1 MEILIKIEKDVEDVK
16 RTLLDDDTVGR
27 GSILFREASSLGIGE
42 KCYYCLISG
51 TEEQCDKAKMLIKD
65 RAEIV
70 EGEEKEKII
79 QKIKA
84 EEDAAAEGFGSIFS
98 Q

>member
-1 MEILIKIEKDVEDVK
+1 M
-16 RTLLDDDTVGR
+16 R
-27 GSILFREASSLGIGE
+27 E

-51 TEEQCDKAKMLIKD
+51 TEEQCERAKMLVKD
-65 RAEIV
+65 KAELV
-70 EGEEKEKII
+70 DGEEKERII

-84 EEDAAAEGFGSIFS
+84 EEDAAAEGFGLIFS